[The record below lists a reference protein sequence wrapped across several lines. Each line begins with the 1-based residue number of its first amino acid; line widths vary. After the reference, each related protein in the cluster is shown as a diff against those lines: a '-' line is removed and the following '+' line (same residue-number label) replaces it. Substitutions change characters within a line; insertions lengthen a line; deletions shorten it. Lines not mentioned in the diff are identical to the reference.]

1 MPDRPPLVPGA
12 PAAGEPPS
20 TWAGAFAALPAE
32 TPPADGWARLAARL
46 PAASAAASAEFVAPQ
61 SAASKPAASKR
72 AASKPAAPRAA
83 ATPLRRWALAAMLAA
98 ALPLGLWLSL
108 RAQRPDA
115 EPAAP
120 VVAARSHAT
129 PAPQRDPV
137 PADGGRSARNE
148 AVAATDIG
156 PSVSA
161 PSTAVPSIKDS
172 SASDPATAAAD
183 PERQTRVA
191 TTTPTP
197 TPTPNDATAPVAA
210 APQRSATRARP
221 ADAGASIAT
230 SADAET
236 DARLAVQLRELQAES
251 AQLEALVAVARD
263 ERVAS
268 AAAAVMG
275 AGLDQRLQLIDT
287 ALGDAALPAATR
299 VALWRERVDSLR
311 SLAGMESTQR
321 WYAARGERY
330 DSALVRVD

>member
-1 MPDRPPLVPGA
+1 
-12 PAAGEPPS
+12 
-20 TWAGAFAALPAE
+20 
-32 TPPADGWARLAARL
+32 
-46 PAASAAASAEFVAPQ
+46 
-61 SAASKPAASKR
+61 
-72 AASKPAAPRAA
+72 
-83 ATPLRRWALAAMLAA
+83 MLAA

-120 VVAARSHAT
+120 VVAAQSHAAPT
-129 PAPQRDPV
+129 PQRDPA

-161 PSTAVPSIKDS
+161 PSTAAPSIKDS
-172 SASDPATAAAD
+172 SASDPTTASAD
-183 PERQTRVA
+183 REGQTRVA
-191 TTTPTP
+191 TTAPK
-197 TPTPNDATAPVAA
+197 PNDATMPVAA
-210 APQRSATRARP
+210 ATQHTTTRTRP
-221 ADAGASIAT
+221 ADAAAASTAT
-230 SADAET
+230 AADT
-236 DARLAVQLRELQAES
+236 RLAAQLRELQAES

>member
-46 PAASAAASAEFVAPQ
+46 PAASAARSAEFVAPQ
-61 SAASKPAASKR
+61 SAASKS
-72 AASKPAAPRAA
+72 AAPRAA
-83 ATPLRRWALAAMLAA
+83 VTPLRRWALAAMLAA

-120 VVAARSHAT
+120 VVAAQSHAT
-129 PAPQRDPV
+129 PTPQRDPA

-148 AVAATDIG
+148 AVAAAGTG
-156 PSVSA
+156 PSVSASSAAAPSVSA
-161 PSTAVPSIKDS
+161 PSISAGP

-183 PERQTRVA
+183 RERQTRVA
-191 TTTPTP
+191 TTAPK
-197 TPTPNDATAPVAA
+197 PNDATTPIAA
-210 APQRSATRARP
+210 APQRTATRTRP
-221 ADAGASIAT
+221 ADAGASTAAA
-230 SADAET
+230 ADADT
-236 DARLAVQLRELQAES
+236 RLIAQLRELQAES

>member
-32 TPPADGWARLAARL
+32 TPPADGWTRLAARL
-46 PAASAAASAEFVAPQ
+46 PAASAATSAEFVAPS
-61 SAASKPAASKR
+61 SAARRS
-72 AASKPAAPRAA
+72 AAPRAA

-120 VVAARSHAT
+120 VVAAQSHAAPT
-129 PAPQRDPV
+129 PQRDPA

-161 PSTAVPSIKDS
+161 PSTAAPSIKDS
-172 SASDPATAAAD
+172 SASDPTTASAD
-183 PERQTRVA
+183 REGQTRVA
-191 TTTPTP
+191 TTAPK
-197 TPTPNDATAPVAA
+197 PNDATMPVAA
-210 APQRSATRARP
+210 ATQHTTTRTRP
-221 ADAGASIAT
+221 ADAAAASTAT
-230 SADAET
+230 AADT
-236 DARLAVQLRELQAES
+236 RLAAQLRELQAES

>member
-20 TWAGAFAALPAE
+20 TWASAFAGLPAE

-46 PAASAAASAEFVAPQ
+46 PAASAAVSAEFVAPQ
-61 SAASKPAASKR
+61 SAASKS
-72 AASKPAAPRAA
+72 AASKPAAPHAA
-83 ATPLRRWALAAMLAA
+83 ATPLQRWALAAMLAA

-191 TTTPTP
+191 TTTP

>member
-1 MPDRPPLVPGA
+1 MK
-12 PAAGEPPS
+12 S
-20 TWAGAFAALPAE
+20 
-32 TPPADGWARLAARL
+32 
-46 PAASAAASAEFVAPQ
+46 
-61 SAASKPAASKR
+61 
-72 AASKPAAPRAA
+72 AAPRAA

-120 VVAARSHAT
+120 VVATQSHAT
-129 PAPQRDPV
+129 PQRDPAS
-137 PADGGRSARNE
+137 ADGGRSARNQ
-148 AVAATDIG
+148 AVAAAGTR

-161 PSTAVPSIKDS
+161 APAAAPSIKDP
-172 SASDPATAAAD
+172 SASEPATAATD
-183 PERQTRVA
+183 RQRRTRVA
-191 TTTPTP
+191 ATTPKP
-197 TPTPNDATAPVAA
+197 EDATASIAA
-210 APQRSATRARP
+210 APQRAATRTRP
-221 ADAGASIAT
+221 ADAGASTAT
-230 SADAET
+230 AADT
-236 DARLAVQLRELQAES
+236 DARLAAQLRELQAES
-251 AQLEALVAVARD
+251 AQLEALVAIARD